1 MSYLDDK
8 ITTKEFINNRG
19 AIKTQKLARSS
30 LNLFDLFTKATFDGK
45 EGEKVVLDIK
55 KEIDRDGNHN
65 RLFILTNKF
74 IQWLLEPHED
84 IKVKTNYHD
93 VSIGKHTA
101 SSVKTIVSHIRAYYE
116 EFGQIEYPER
126 KYRRMVKMPKIVS
139 VEPYALTK
147 EKIKQLCEVST
158 THRKVLYM
166 ILKDTGLRIQEA
178 LLIKKDDFDFN
189 STPVSLNIP
198 PNHDKTN
205 STNQTRYIT
214 SETREF
220 LELYIKSSE
229 DKEYL
234 FIPHLEHLHQQEQNE
249 ERIFDIARKK
259 LGFTKR
265 YEHNNRHKIVIHSL
279 RAFCGTVLAEKY
291 GEEFA
296 HGYIGHSKYLGQ
308 YIRNKK
314 KYPEMFKRIENEF
327 MLYKTVEVI
336 DESQRV
342 NELEQNNNRLQHDVT
357 ELKQIMQQLS
367 QQKDISTKLQLEIQK
382 LKK

>member
-8 ITTKEFINNRG
+8 ITTEEFIKNRG
-19 AIKTQKLARSS
+19 AVKTQKIARSS

-45 EGEKVVLDIK
+45 KGEKVVLDIK
-55 KEIDRDGNHN
+55 KEIEKDGNHN

-74 IQWLLEPHED
+74 IQWLLEPHAD
-84 IKVKTNYHD
+84 IKVKTNNHD

-101 SSVKTIVSHIRAYYE
+101 SSVKTIISHIRAYYE

-147 EKIKQLCEVST
+147 EEIKQLCEVST

-214 SETREF
+214 SETMEF
-220 LELYIKSSE
+220 LELYLKSSE
-229 DKEYL
+229 VKEYL
-234 FIPHLEHLHQQEQNE
+234 FIPRLEHLHQQEQNE

>member
-8 ITTKEFINNRG
+8 ITTEEFIKNRG
-19 AIKTQKLARSS
+19 AVKTQKIARSS

-55 KEIDRDGNHN
+55 KEIEKDGNHN

-74 IQWLLEPHED
+74 IQWLLEPHAD
-84 IKVKTNYHD
+84 IKVKTNNHD

-101 SSVKTIVSHIRAYYE
+101 SSVKTIISHIRAYYE

-147 EKIKQLCEVST
+147 EEIKQLCEVST

-214 SETREF
+214 SETMEF
-220 LELYIKSSE
+220 LELYLKSSE
-229 DKEYL
+229 VKEYL
-234 FIPHLEHLHQQEQNE
+234 FIPRLEHLHQQEQNE

>member
-1 MSYLDDK
+1 
-8 ITTKEFINNRG
+8 
-19 AIKTQKLARSS
+19 
-30 LNLFDLFTKATFDGK
+30 
-45 EGEKVVLDIK
+45 
-55 KEIDRDGNHN
+55 
-65 RLFILTNKF
+65 
-74 IQWLLEPHED
+74 
-84 IKVKTNYHD
+84 
-93 VSIGKHTA
+93 
-101 SSVKTIVSHIRAYYE
+101 
-116 EFGQIEYPER
+116 
-126 KYRRMVKMPKIVS
+126 
-139 VEPYALTK
+139 
-147 EKIKQLCEVST
+147 
-158 THRKVLYM
+158 
-166 ILKDTGLRIQEA
+166 LKDTGLRIQEA

-214 SETREF
+214 SETMEF
-220 LELYIKSSE
+220 LELYLKSSE
-229 DKEYL
+229 VKEYL
-234 FIPHLEHLHQQEQNE
+234 FIPRLEHLHQQEQNE

-336 DESQRV
+336 DET
-342 NELEQNNNRLQHDVT
+342 EKIMGLQNDVM
-357 ELKQIMQQLS
+357 EMKQIMQQIS
-367 QQKDISTKLQLEIQK
+367 QQKDISTKIQLEIQK

>member
-8 ITTKEFINNRG
+8 ITTEEFIKNRG
-19 AIKTQKLARSS
+19 AVKTQKIARSS

-55 KEIDRDGNHN
+55 KEIEKDGNHN

-74 IQWLLEPHED
+74 IQWLLEPHAD
-84 IKVKTNYHD
+84 IKVKTNNHD

-101 SSVKTIVSHIRAYYE
+101 SSVKTIISHIRAYYE

-147 EKIKQLCEVST
+147 EEIKQLCEVST

-166 ILKDTGLRIQEA
+166 ILKDTALRIQEA

-220 LELYIKSSE
+220 LELYLKSSE
-229 DKEYL
+229 VKEYL
-234 FIPHLEHLHQQEQNE
+234 FIPRLEHLHQQVQNE
-249 ERIFDIARKK
+249 ERIFDIARRK

-314 KYPEMFKRIENEF
+314 KYPEMFLRVENEF
-327 MLYKTVEVI
+327 MLYKTVEII

-357 ELKQIMQQLS
+357 ELKQIMLQLS

>member
-8 ITTKEFINNRG
+8 ITTEEFIKNRG
-19 AIKTQKLARSS
+19 AVKTQKIARSS

-55 KEIDRDGNHN
+55 KEIEKDGNHN

-74 IQWLLEPHED
+74 IQWLLEPHAD
-84 IKVKTNYHD
+84 IKVKTNNHD

-101 SSVKTIVSHIRAYYE
+101 SSVKTIISHIRAYYE

-147 EKIKQLCEVST
+147 EEIKQLCEVST

-220 LELYIKSSE
+220 LELYLKSSE
-229 DKEYL
+229 VKEYL
-234 FIPHLEHLHQQEQNE
+234 FIPRLEHLHQQEQNE

-259 LGFTKR
+259 IGFTKR

-336 DESQRV
+336 DET
-342 NELEQNNNRLQHDVT
+342 EKIMGLQNDVM
-357 ELKQIMQQLS
+357 EMKQIMQQIS
-367 QQKDISTKLQLEIQK
+367 QQKDISTKIQLEIQK

>member
-8 ITTKEFINNRG
+8 ISTEEFIKNRG
-19 AIKTQKLARSS
+19 AVKTQKIARSS

-55 KEIDRDGNHN
+55 KEIEKDGNHN

-74 IQWLLEPHED
+74 IQWLLEPHAD
-84 IKVKTNYHD
+84 IKVKTNNHD

-101 SSVKTIVSHIRAYYE
+101 SSVKTIISHIRAYYE

-147 EKIKQLCEVST
+147 EEIKQLCEVST

-214 SETREF
+214 SETREL
-220 LELYIKSSE
+220 LELYLKSSE
-229 DKEYL
+229 VKEYL
-234 FIPHLEHLHQQEQNE
+234 FIPRLEHLHQQEQNE

-279 RAFCGTVLAEKY
+279 RAFCATVLADKY
-291 GEEFA
+291 SEEFA

-336 DESQRV
+336 DET
-342 NELEQNNNRLQHDVT
+342 EKIMGLQNDVM
-357 ELKQIMQQLS
+357 EMKQIMQQIS

>member
-8 ITTKEFINNRG
+8 ITTEEFIKNRG
-19 AIKTQKLARSS
+19 AVKTQKLARSS

-45 EGEKVVLDIK
+45 KGEKVVLDIK
-55 KEIDRDGNHN
+55 KEIDKDGNHN

-74 IQWLLEPHED
+74 IQWLLEPHAD
-84 IKVKTNYHD
+84 IKVKTNNHD

-101 SSVKTIVSHIRAYYE
+101 SSVKTIISHIRAYYE

-147 EKIKQLCEVST
+147 EEIKQLCEVST

-189 STPVSLNIP
+189 FTPVSLNIP

-214 SETREF
+214 SETMEF
-220 LELYIKSSE
+220 LELYLKSSE
-229 DKEYL
+229 VKEYL
-234 FIPHLEHLHQQEQNE
+234 FIPRLEHLHQQEQNE

-327 MLYKTVEVI
+327 MLYKTVEII
-336 DESQRV
+336 DDSERS
-342 NELEQNNNRLQHDVT
+342 
-357 ELKQIMQQLS
+357 
-367 QQKDISTKLQLEIQK
+367 
-382 LKK
+382 